1 MKGVNDDPV
10 FSDKKMRNSCAMAD
24 LEASRNQLYAVVS
37 KINFDS
43 EINKMCYM
51 EDIQKLTKVSQQ
63 DFQNAARCQA
73 AQWAKTSCKIS
84 SAVRPVITGDFMF
97 EEAPPSEWALWMT
110 PERAQRSRS
119 RWVARCE
126 VFSSGAMAE
135 VTNCHS
141 SASMEVYSSYIEPAM
156 VVMDSSYI
164 EPATV
169 GMEVLSGGSF
179 TMGSCAM
186 DGEEGSSTTD
196 FQFGDAPSAAWTAM
210 QKSRAE
216 L

>member
-1 MKGVNDDPV
+1 MKGDIQDPV

-24 LEASRNQLYAVVS
+24 LETSRNQLYAVVS

-73 AQWAKTSCKIS
+73 AQWAKTSRRIS

-156 VVMDSSYI
+156 VVMDHG
-164 EPATV
+164 PT
-169 GMEVLSGGSF
+169 LSGGSF